1 MIADP
6 YKVLGVDPG
15 CTDAELKKS
24 YRDLSK
30 RWHPNQNPNNEKM
43 AEERFKEIQEA
54 YRQIVDA
61 RERGTSPYGSSY
73 GQSSY
78 GQSSYGQS
86 SYSGQNSQQGGSG
99 YADYGY
105 GSFFNQFNQWQ
116 QYSSGR
122 RQEQESSEEMA
133 ARNYINSG
141 YYREALNALEGVEI
155 GRRGA
160 KWYYYAAMANQGLG
174 NNVTALEYAKRASDM
189 EPDNMIYASF
199 LSQLNN
205 SGSWY
210 QRQNVNYGFGGM
222 GRAGNSSWCLSI
234 IMLNLCCNL
243 MGGRIF
249 WC

>member
-30 RWHPNQNPNNEKM
+30 RWHPDQNPNNEKM

-54 YRQIVDA
+54 YRQIVD
-61 RERGTSPYGSSY
+61 
-73 GQSSY
+73 

>member
-30 RWHPNQNPNNEKM
+30 RWHPDQNPNNEKM

-61 RERGTSPYGSSY
+61 RERGTSPYGQNSY
-73 GQSSY
+73 GQSSN
-78 GQSSYGQS
+78 
-86 SYSGQNSQQGGSG
+86 SGQNSQQGGPG

>member
-30 RWHPNQNPNNEKM
+30 RWHPDQNPNNEKM

-61 RERGTSPYGSSY
+61 RERGTSPYG
-73 GQSSY
+73 
-78 GQSSYGQS
+78 QSSYGQS
-86 SYSGQNSQQGGSG
+86 SYSGQNSQQGGPG

>member
-15 CTDAELKKS
+15 CTDAELKKA

-30 RWHPNQNPNNEKM
+30 KWHPDQNPGNAKA

-73 GQSSY
+73 GPGSSY
-78 GQSSYGQS
+78 GQNYYG
-86 SYSGQNSQQGGSG
+86 GQNSGQGGRG